1 MISLSSAAGEAC
13 RTLYTVRSSV
23 DHASLWNTMTTL
35 VVGRGGQRLNF
46 WSMHLREG
54 RIKKEKGRKS
64 RIYRSYAPGMK
75 NGEGVWGGGGVPEH
89 NAVVPHCGVPHGGAA
104 APAAPAALPL

>member
-1 MISLSSAAGEAC
+1 MLASSTRMISLSSAAGEAC

-54 RIKKEKGRKS
+54 RIKKKREEKAEF
-64 RIYRSYAPGMK
+64 I
-75 NGEGVWGGGGVPEH
+75 
-89 NAVVPHCGVPHGGAA
+89 AA
-104 APAAPAALPL
+104 MHQA